1 MTLKITT
8 DKFMVKILQF
18 VIIVEKNLELR
29 STSEHIGMMFVMLK
43 MNNVRIVVKF
53 LKVTTIYEGTS
64 KVFTKENIKKIVPDV
79 INHFKIL
86 AN

>member
-29 STSEHIGMMFVMLK
+29 STSEHIGMMFAMLK

-53 LKVTTIYEGTS
+53 LKVTTIFEGTS
-64 KVFTKENIKKIVPDV
+64 KVFTKDLK
-79 INHFKIL
+79 
-86 AN
+86 